1 MGHATFF
8 LCMTTIEKNNY
19 NMKRILFLIAC
30 GLPFVT
36 LKAQSPYMQKSFP
49 RESVHEV
56 RAETSGGNI
65 SVSGETSGEAR
76 IEVYIKPS
84 NGRDRDMSKEEIE
97 KKLHDQFD
105 LIVEVEG
112 GVLKAVAK
120 HKEHFMNWN
129 NSLSISFVIHAPQNS
144 SSALRTS
151 GGNID
156 IKGLSGTEDFR
167 TSGGNLNVE
176 QLGGK
181 ITGRTSGGN
190 VTIINSKDNIDLQ
203 TSGGNM
209 HAERCEGTIR
219 LQTSGGN
226 VHLKGLKGN
235 IRATTSGGEVE
246 GGDISGELQ
255 ARTSGGNVNFENMA
269 GSLAASTSGG
279 NIHVSMTDPG
289 KYVDLS
295 NSGGDITLVLPQGKG
310 LDLNISGEQVHSTAM
325 NNFKGDLDKHRIN
338 GTLNGGGVP
347 VKIDGNSGSVHLSF
361 K

>member
-1 MGHATFF
+1 M
-8 LCMTTIEKNNY
+8 
-19 NMKRILFLIAC
+19 IAC

-36 LKAQSPYMQKSFP
+36 LNAQSPYLQKSFP

-56 RAETSGGNI
+56 KAETSGGNI

-76 IEVYIKPS
+76 VEVYIKSS
-84 NGRDRDMSKEEIE
+84 NGRGFGLTREEIE
-97 KKLHDQFD
+97 KKLNEQFD
-105 LIVEVEG
+105 LTVEVEG
-112 GVLKAVAK
+112 GVLKAIAK
-120 HKEHFMNWN
+120 HKDRFMNWN
-129 NSLSISFVIHAPQNS
+129 NSLSISFVIHAPQTA

-156 IKGLSGTEDFR
+156 IRGLSGTEDFR
-167 TSGGNLNVE
+167 TSGGNLDAE
-176 QLGGK
+176 QLSGK

-190 VTIINSKDNIDLQ
+190 VTIINSRDNIDLQ

-219 LQTSGGN
+219 LSTSGGN
-226 VHLKGLKGN
+226 VALKALKGN

-246 GGDISGELQ
+246 GADISGEVQ
-255 ARTSGGNVNFENMA
+255 ARTSGGNVDFENMA

-289 KYVDLS
+289 KGVDLS

-325 NNFKGDLDKHRIN
+325 SNFKGDLDKHRIN

-347 VKIDGNSGSVHLSF
+347 VKVDGNSGSVHLSF

>member
-1 MGHATFF
+1 
-8 LCMTTIEKNNY
+8 
-19 NMKRILFLIAC
+19 MKRILLLLAC

-36 LKAQSPYMQKSFP
+36 MKAQSPYLQKSFP
-49 RESVHEV
+49 RESIHQVQ
-56 RAETSGGNI
+56 AETSGGNI
-65 SVSGETSGEAR
+65 SVSGEASGEAR
-76 IEVYIKPS
+76 VEVYIKGN
-84 NGRDRDMSKEEIE
+84 NGRDGFLSKEEIE
-97 KKLHDQFD
+97 QRLNEQFD
-105 LIVEVEG
+105 LTVAVEG
-112 GVLKAVAK
+112 GVLKAIAK
-120 HKEHFMNWN
+120 PKRDLNWN
-129 NSLSISFVIHAPQNS
+129 RKTLSISFVIYTPQAVGS
-144 SSALRTS
+144 SLRTS

-156 IKGLSGTEDFR
+156 LKGLSGTEDFR
-167 TSGGNLNVE
+167 TSGGNLDVE
-176 QLGGK
+176 QLSGK

-190 VTIINSKDNIDLQ
+190 VSIKDSKDNIDLQ

-219 LQTSGGN
+219 LETSGGN
-226 VHLKGLKGN
+226 VHLKAIKGN

-246 GGDISGELQ
+246 GGDITGELQ
-255 ARTSGGNVNFENMA
+255 ARTSGGNVDFENMA

-279 NIHVSMTDPG
+279 NIHVDMTDPG

-295 NSGGDITLVLPQGKG
+295 NSGGDITLQLPQGKG
-310 LDLNISGEQVHSTAM
+310 LDLDISGEQVHSSSM